1 MARSGIGRIFAT
13 LKGIAFAPFRAA
25 GELLSLLFVSKSA
38 PITPELAA
46 QKSKRRRTLITS
58 LPALLGFLSSLGLFT
73 WGATNQ
79 TRITNQ
85 YTEKLSIAT
94 SQTDRIQADR
104 IALRVFQKG
113 VRSLPDASLNYCTF
127 IASQKDLFQANSII
141 EKLAP
146 DDTPGFAPAH
156 AQRAIAFSNLLSQ
169 GASERYLP
177 ILQWHLKQ
185 AGDPTTEALSM
196 AWANYFRLTGQIEQ
210 SILALEMAAK
220 SEPKHWFSI
229 ADLYVLDGKP
239 ELARQSLVSAIN
251 SYRLRLGKNPLSTVD
266 RLQLAMAQARSG
278 EYQQAAETI
287 KSGLDLMP
295 QNQEFLRA
303 RSQIEIIGL
312 EQSLKQAPNL
322 TQKLRFAQEIVT
334 KSEDPSRIYQ
344 SALELYQQAATS
356 EDRELVE
363 QFLTKS
369 LQERGPNASLGF
381 AQSAISLQKGN
392 IPQSIEK
399 LQANI
404 DAFPNHGYSLNNLAW
419 LLATQEPK
427 DLDKAKL
434 YAQRAI
440 ATDPQMA
447 TFHDTLGTIFIEL
460 KDWRSAIAEL
470 ELALAQSPAQS
481 RIKIH
486 VKLAKAYE
494 AIGDQT
500 LASLHRERSI
510 KSSNGSIPEPAPL
523 H

>member
-1 MARSGIGRIFAT
+1 MARSGFGRIFAT
-13 LKGIAFAPFRAA
+13 LKGIVFAPFRAA
-25 GELLSLLFVSKSA
+25 GELLGLFFVSKSS
-38 PITPELAA
+38 PITPALVA
-46 QKSKRRRTLITS
+46 QKNKRRRTLIAG
-58 LPALLGFLSSLGLFT
+58 LPALIGLLSSMGLFA

-79 TRITNQ
+79 TRIAKQ
-85 YTEKLSIAT
+85 YEEKLLIAT

-104 IALRVFQKG
+104 IALKVFRNG
-113 VRSLPDASLNYCTF
+113 IRSLPDAALNYCTF
-127 IASQKDLFQANSII
+127 IASQKDLIQANSII

-156 AQRAIAFSNLLSQ
+156 AQRAIAYSNLLSQ

-196 AWANYFRLTGQIEQ
+196 AWANYFRLTGQIDQ

-239 ELARQSLVSAIN
+239 ELARRSLTSAIS
-251 SYRLRLGKNPLSTVD
+251 SYRLRLGKDPLSTVD
-266 RLQLAMAQARSG
+266 RLQLSMAQARSG
-278 EYQQAAETI
+278 EYQQAAETL

-295 QNQEFLRA
+295 QNEEFLKA
-303 RSQIEIIGL
+303 TSQIEIIGL
-312 EQSLKQAPNL
+312 EQSLKQAPKL
-322 TQKLRFAQEIVT
+322 PQKLRIAKEIVT

-344 SALELYQQAATS
+344 SILELYQQATTT
-356 EDRELVE
+356 EEKNLVE
-363 QFLTKS
+363 QFLTES

-381 AQSAISLQKGN
+381 AQSAILLQQGN
-392 IPQSIEK
+392 VAQSIEK

-440 ATDPQMA
+440 STDPQMA
-447 TFHDTLGTIFIEL
+447 TFHDTLGTILIEL

-481 RIKIH
+481 RVKIH
-486 VKLAKAYE
+486 AKLAKAYE
-494 AIGDQT
+494 AIGDQV
-500 LASLHRERSI
+500 LASLHRERST
-510 KSSNGSIPEPAPL
+510 KAP
-523 H
+523 